1 MLELLK
7 NSKKY
12 SNDFLNQLTHALLLC
27 STEDSFRHLLRQH
40 PSYIQEYFQPL
51 LLEGNFQFESS
62 ENFMKCLVNLSGVK
76 ELAEVLH
83 GLAFR
88 NIEVFLKTFSNERTR
103 PFLWMFLSN
112 LCHCESVLLQ
122 LTEYFSAFSSLAD
135 LNAFLSI
142 STADGTE
149 DITDDLDFLKL
160 CLNLSTDATFQ
171 NWLSKN
177 SFQHL
182 SALFATRKDNDIAL
196 HDKLSIL
203 R

>member
-1 MLELLK
+1 M
-7 NSKKY
+7 
-12 SNDFLNQLTHALLLC
+12 
-27 STEDSFRHLLRQH
+27 EDSFRHLLLQH
-40 PSYIQEYFQPL
+40 PSYVQEYFQPL
-51 LLEGNFQFESS
+51 LLEGNFQLESS

-83 GLAFR
+83 GFSFR
-88 NIEVFLKTFSNERTR
+88 NIKVFLKTFSDEQTR

-122 LTEYFSAFSSLAD
+122 LTEYFSAFSNLAD
-135 LNAFLSI
+135 LKAFFGV

-149 DITDDLDFLKL
+149 DITDDLEFLKL

-182 SALFATRKDNDIAL
+182 SALFATRRDNAVVL

-203 R
+203 RYFLRGFLILFDNV